1 MKKELT
7 PRQQE
12 ILNFIRAFQAEKLM
26 PPTLTE
32 IALHFHIRCSS
43 VAYHLESLRRKG
55 RLTRTSE
62 SRSIVLED
70 KTVACARKSC
80 LRRIKAEMP
89 NDTDTDL
96 DFEGEN
102 SIFLT
107 DELLAICSAEHFIAY
122 CIPDDS
128 MFNIGIHQGDIV
140 AVVPVEFKPPLP
152 GDLVLAET
160 PDGRTIVRSYFIHS
174 IKQFQLAPANSE
186 FKAELYPVS
195 SGVIKGV
202 VVSLYRKFF

>member
-26 PPTLTE
+26 PPTLSE
-32 IALHFHIRCSS
+32 IAEHFNIRCSS
-43 VAYHLESLRRKG
+43 AAYHLSALSKKG
-55 RLTRTSE
+55 RLSRTPD

-70 KTVACARKSC
+70 RTIACARKSC
-80 LRRIKAEMP
+80 LRRIKAMVP
-89 NDTDTDL
+89 NNMDK
-96 DFEGEN
+96 EGEN

-107 DELLAICSAEHFIAY
+107 DEQLAFCSAAHFTAY
-122 CIPDDS
+122 SIPDDS
-128 MFNIGIHQGDIV
+128 MFNIGIHRGDIV
-140 AVVPVEFKPPLP
+140 AVVPIKFKPPRP

-174 IKQFQLAPANSE
+174 IKQFKLAPANSE

-195 SGVIKGV
+195 SNVIKGV
-202 VVSLYRKFF
+202 VVSLFRKFFC